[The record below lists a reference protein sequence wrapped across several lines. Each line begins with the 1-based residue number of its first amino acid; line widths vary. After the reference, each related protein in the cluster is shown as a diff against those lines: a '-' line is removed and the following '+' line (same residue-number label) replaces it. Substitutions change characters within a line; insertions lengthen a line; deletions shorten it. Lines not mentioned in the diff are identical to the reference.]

1 MCTNDSQAVMHLPV
15 AELAPTFID
24 VFAGCGGL
32 TLGLMRAGWRGK
44 FAIEKDAFAF
54 ATLEANFL
62 QSTSRHKFDWPN
74 WLPKEACDIRVLI
87 ETHADELRNLRGAV
101 DLLAGGPPCQGFSSA
116 GRRKP
121 HDPRNQL
128 FRDYVSLV
136 ELVQPRLILFEN
148 VEGITHAFG
157 EGEVHGRESE
167 PNGLHH
173 RETFAE
179 AITRILADNYH
190 VITSIVRSSEYGI
203 PQSRPRFILV
213 GYSKEWFEEVSV
225 PRPFEQIEASRG
237 AFLAGRGLKCRTTAK
252 QALSDLEIRRNDLID
267 GDGAPR
273 FKSIG
278 YKRPL
283 SAYQRAMR
291 DGYSGIPS
299 DTRLARHRPSTARRF
314 ARIIAAMK
322 KRNRLGIQLN
332 AQQRKEFGVAKSTLR
347 VLNPDAPAPTIT
359 SLPDD
364 LLHYSEARTLTVREN
379 ARLQTFP
386 DWFVFKGK
394 YTTGGDLRA
403 REVPRFTQVA
413 NAVPPLLA
421 ELFGTVLSGVI
432 ASCKGLAKAQRNR
445 AA

>member
-1 MCTNDSQAVMHLPV
+1 MHGNDCLADSRFPATEV
-15 AELAPTFID
+15 APTFID

-32 TLGLMRAGWRGK
+32 TLGLMRAGWRGV
-44 FAIEKDAFAF
+44 FAVEKDALAF

-62 QSTSRHKFDWPN
+62 EAKSRYQFEWPD
-74 WLPKEACDIRVLI
+74 WLPKKTCDIGALL
-87 ETHADELRNLRGAV
+87 ETRSKELKNLRGSI
-101 DLLAGGPPCQGFSSA
+101 DLLAGGPPCQGYSSA

-121 HDPRNQL
+121 DDPRNQL
-128 FRDYVSLV
+128 FRNYIQLV
-136 ELVQPRLILFEN
+136 QLVQPRLILLEN
-148 VEGITHAFG
+148 VEGITYAFKKGMIKRKKTRASDSNKHETYAG
-157 EGEVHGRESE
+157 EIIASLERS
-167 PNGLHH
+167 
-173 RETFAE
+173 
-179 AITRILADNYH
+179 YH
-190 VITSIVRSSEYGI
+190 VFSSIVRCSDYGV

-213 GYSKEWFEEVSV
+213 GYSKEFFVEDDVSS
-225 PRPFEQIEASRG
+225 PFEKIEDRRVP
-237 AFLAGRGLKCRTTAK
+237 FLAARGLKSRATAK
-252 QALSDLEIRRNDLID
+252 QAISDLEIQRNGLID

-283 SAYQRAMR
+283 SAYQEAMR
-291 DGYSGIPS
+291 DGHCGIPS
-299 DTRLARHRPSTARRF
+299 DTRLARHQPYIVRRF

-322 KRNRLGIQLN
+322 ERNRLGIQLN
-332 AQQRKEFGVAKSTLR
+332 AEQREEFGVAKSTLR
-347 VLNPDAPAPTIT
+347 VLNPEAPAPTIT

-364 LLHYSEARTLTVREN
+364 LLHYAEPRTLTVREN

-394 YTTGGDLRA
+394 YTTGGDRRA

-421 ELFGTVLSGVI
+421 EQIGTVLRDVV
-432 ASCKGLAKAQRNR
+432 ASRNVQGETQRNE

>member
-1 MCTNDSQAVMHLPV
+1 MRSKDILALMRQAHS
-15 AELAPTFID
+15 ASAPTFID

-32 TLGLMRAGWRGK
+32 TLGLMRAGWRGM
-44 FAIEKDAFAF
+44 FAVEKDAFAF

-62 QSTSRHKFDWPN
+62 QPTSVFKFDWPS
-74 WLPKEACDIRVLI
+74 WLPRQASDIRVLL
-87 ETHADELRNLRGAV
+87 ETHAGELSKLRGAI

-128 FRDYVSLV
+128 FRDYVALV
-136 ELVQPRLILFEN
+136 EMVQPRLILLEN
-148 VEGITHAFG
+148 VEGITYPFG
-157 EGEVHGRESE
+157 ETEATSKQAKPAADDKRESY
-167 PNGLHH
+167 
-173 RETFAE
+173 AE
-179 AITRILADNYH
+179 AIERALEERYH
-190 VITSIVRSSEYGI
+190 VFTSIVRCSDHGI
-203 PQSRPRFILV
+203 PQSRPRFILI
-213 GYSKEWFEEVSV
+213 GYSKEFFETENIQQ
-225 PRPFEQIEASRG
+225 PFAMLEACKE
-237 AFLAGRGLKCRTTAK
+237 ALLAKKGLKCCTTAR
-252 QALSDLEIRRNDLID
+252 QAISDLEISRNGLIE

-278 YKRPL
+278 YKGPL
-283 SAYQRAMR
+283 SNYQKAMR
-291 DGYSGIPS
+291 DGHSGIPS
-299 DTRLARHRPSTARRF
+299 DTRLARHRPDIARRF

-332 AQQRKEFGVAKSTLR
+332 AEQRREFGVGKSTLR
-347 VLNPDAPAPTIT
+347 VLNPDTPAPTIT

-364 LLHYSEARTLTVREN
+364 LLHYSEPRTLTVREN

-394 YTTGGDLRA
+394 YTTGGDRRA

-421 ELFGTVLSGVI
+421 ELFGAVL
-432 ASCKGLAKAQRNR
+432 KATLVSSRLKTCPPR
-445 AA
+445 SEAA

>member
-1 MCTNDSQAVMHLPV
+1 MDLPA
-15 AELAPTFID
+15 AEIAPTFID

-32 TLGLMRAGWRGK
+32 TLGLLRAGWHGT

-62 QSTSRHKFDWPN
+62 QGNSRYRFEWPE
-74 WLPKEACDIRVLI
+74 WLAKEPCDIRALL
-87 ETHADELRNLRGAV
+87 ETHPNELRNLRGSI

-116 GRRKP
+116 GRRKA

-128 FRDYVSLV
+128 FRDYVALV
-136 ELVQPRLILFEN
+136 ELVQPRLILLEN
-148 VEGITHAFG
+148 VAGITYAFG
-157 EGEVHGRESE
+157 EGRARGKKTGSPDSDQSE
-167 PNGLHH
+167 
-173 RETFAE
+173 TYAE
-179 AITRILADNYH
+179 AITRTLTDNYH
-190 VITSIVRSSEYGI
+190 VVTSVVRCSEFGI

-213 GYSKEWFEEVSV
+213 GYSRGYFEEACV
-225 PRPFEQIEASRG
+225 PRPFEQIEACRA
-237 AFLAGRGLKCRTTAK
+237 AFLAAKGLKCRTTAK
-252 QALSDLEIRRNDLID
+252 QALSDLEIRRNGLID
-267 GDGAPR
+267 ADGAPR

-283 SAYQRAMR
+283 SAYQKAIR

-299 DTRLARHRPSTARRF
+299 DTRLARHQPSTARRF

-322 KRNRLGIQLN
+322 ERNRLGIQLN
-332 AQQRKEFGVAKSTLR
+332 AKQRREFGVAKSTLR

-364 LLHYSEARTLTVREN
+364 LLHYAEARTLTVREN

-394 YTTGGDLRA
+394 YTTGGDLRT

-421 ELFGTVLSGVI
+421 ELFGTVLSGAV
-432 ASCKGLAKAQRNR
+432 ASCKGRTEAPRNE